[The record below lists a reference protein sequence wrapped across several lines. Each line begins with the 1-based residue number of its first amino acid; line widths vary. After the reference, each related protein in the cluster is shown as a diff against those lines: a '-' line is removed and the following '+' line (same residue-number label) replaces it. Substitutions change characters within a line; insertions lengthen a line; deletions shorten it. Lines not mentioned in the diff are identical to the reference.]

1 MPYLH
6 GGDIY
11 GGAGVEIDFSVNT
24 TPFGVPPA
32 VLQAV
37 ASCREEILLY
47 PDSQCRLLRT
57 ALAEYWTEQLS
68 SGADEEDKI
77 KKFQIP
83 ASHFI
88 CGTGRR
94 I

>member
-47 PDSQCRLLRT
+47 PDSPVPLAQNGAGRILDRT
-57 ALAEYWTEQLS
+57 AVL
-68 SGADEEDKI
+68 
-77 KKFQIP
+77 
-83 ASHFI
+83 
-88 CGTGRR
+88 
-94 I
+94 

>member
-11 GGAGVEIDFSVNT
+11 GDASVEIDFSVNT
-24 TPFGVPPA
+24 TPLGVPPA

-47 PDSQCRLLRT
+47 PDSQCRSLRA
-57 ALAEYWTEQLS
+57 ALSEYWTEQLS
-68 SGADEEDKI
+68 FEADEEEDK
-77 KKFQIP
+77 
-83 ASHFI
+83 A
-88 CGTGRR
+88 
-94 I
+94 